1 VANGPVQANTSQF
14 HWYHPYKKR
23 GSAWMIFVDPRTIVV
38 KIFIISGLLAL
49 VFFSLKRKF
58 PTSIQGLREWSLSC
72 CW

>member
-1 VANGPVQANTSQF
+1 
-14 HWYHPYKKR
+14 
-23 GSAWMIFVDPRTIVV
+23 MIFVDPRTIVV